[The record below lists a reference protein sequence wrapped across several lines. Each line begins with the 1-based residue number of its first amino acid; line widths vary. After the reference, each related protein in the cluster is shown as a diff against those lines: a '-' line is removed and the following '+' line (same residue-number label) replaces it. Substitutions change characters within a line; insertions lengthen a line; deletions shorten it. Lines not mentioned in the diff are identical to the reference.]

1 MNITT
6 KHLNKIETPR
16 KGCLL
21 LDATL
26 MRSETKR
33 KESKMEK
40 TINELDKSINAL
52 IMDNRNLTQKLAKLK
67 QMILINTFVDWDSS
81 DMSPREEFKELHN
94 LIEEVI

>member
-1 MNITT
+1 MILTDYEAKWKICWMNITT

-33 KESKMEK
+33 KEKNDSRK
-40 TINELDKSINAL
+40 TG
-52 IMDNRNLTQKLAKLK
+52 
-67 QMILINTFVDWDSS
+67 
-81 DMSPREEFKELHN
+81 
-94 LIEEVI
+94 

>member
-40 TINELDKSINAL
+40 TIMSLDKSINAL

-67 QMILINTFVDWDSS
+67 QRS
-81 DMSPREEFKELHN
+81 
-94 LIEEVI
+94 